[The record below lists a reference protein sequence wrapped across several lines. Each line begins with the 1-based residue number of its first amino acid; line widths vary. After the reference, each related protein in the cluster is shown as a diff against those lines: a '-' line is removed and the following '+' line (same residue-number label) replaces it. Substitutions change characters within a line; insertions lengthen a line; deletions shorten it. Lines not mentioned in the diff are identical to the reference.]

1 MARTAEGAQATRTF
15 RQGQVSLRAA
25 VLRDVSQLWPLWNVR
40 DVDSYQRFVDAAVTL
55 IRSRRSDSAELAASY
70 YRSFRAAENVSGA
83 IEPAPAET
91 PAAGEL
97 AASLRATGLSATL
110 RAFRMGRGISQARQ
124 QGLVAVS
131 GSTGRMVLDGGRETI
146 ANGVRQDRQALG
158 WTRVT
163 DANPCYFCAM
173 LAGRGPVFT
182 EETVGFRAH
191 DHCACTAEPAFEGS
205 EWPGRA
211 REFEQLYAKSTG
223 GVTGQEK
230 IRAFRRAYEGRQ

>member
-1 MARTAEGAQATRTF
+1 MARTREGERATRTF
-15 RQGQVSLRAA
+15 RQGQLSLRAA
-25 VLRDVSQLWPLWNVR
+25 VLRDVSRLWPMWDVR

-70 YRSFRAAENVSGA
+70 YRSFRDAENVPGA
-83 IEPAPAET
+83 VEPPPAET
-91 PAAGEL
+91 PSAG
-97 AASLRATGLSATL
+97 AMTASLRATGLAATL
-110 RAFRMGRGISQARQ
+110 HAFRTGRGVTQARRH
-124 QGLVAVS
+124 GLVAVS
-131 GSTGRMVLDGGRETI
+131 GSTGRMVLDGGRQTI
-146 ANGVRQDRQALG
+146 ANGVRQDRQAIG

-163 DANPCYFCAM
+163 DDQPCYFCAM

-191 DHCACTAEPAFEGS
+191 DHCACTAEPAFEGT

-211 REFEQLYAKSTG
+211 REFEQLYAESTG
-223 GVTGQEK
+223 GVSGQEK